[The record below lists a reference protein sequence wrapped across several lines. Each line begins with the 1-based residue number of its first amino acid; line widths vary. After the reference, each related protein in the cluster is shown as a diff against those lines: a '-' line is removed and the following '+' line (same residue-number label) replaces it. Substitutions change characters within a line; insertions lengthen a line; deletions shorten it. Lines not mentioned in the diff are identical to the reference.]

1 MTVFLGVLCPKDS
14 SSVKITAENE
24 GKQRFRR
31 ERFNREGAMARG
43 DAKRDFFT
51 AENERKQRF
60 RRVRLNREDAMARGY
75 AKRDFFTAENGRTQ
89 RLPRVFYYFERSP
102 QGPMDRYLLIEVD
115 FLFSIIFRILLRFD
129 RII

>member
-1 MTVFLGVLCPKDS
+1 M
-14 SSVKITAENE
+14 KITAENE

-75 AKRDFFTAENGRTQ
+75 AKRDFFTAENEREQ
-89 RLPRVFYYFERSP
+89 RSRREMLNRKKERRALRAYAETFTISSAALRVLWT
-102 QGPMDRYLLIEVD
+102 G
-115 FLFSIIFRILLRFD
+115 IF
-129 RII
+129 